1 MLSRVRPLVRQAPAS
16 ARQAST
22 RARAPPSS
30 SPPPPPR
37 GAGRRWPGFRYAA
50 KATLYAAQVA
60 CFAHLV
66 LAYVGEVSGTSG
78 TSMLPTLP
86 ADGSVLLVSALAYWR
101 PGWMG
106 GNRRPQRGDLVTFPS
121 PSNPEY
127 AVCKR
132 VVGLAGDVVEVEP
145 RRSDDDPGWLAGH
158 VVERRGQGVYIKV
171 RPGRRKADSRCPRAT
186 SGSQVTT

>member
-1 MLSRVRPLVRQAPAS
+1 M
-16 ARQAST
+16 
-22 RARAPPSS
+22 
-30 SPPPPPR
+30 
-37 GAGRRWPGFRYAA
+37 
-50 KATLYAAQVA
+50 TLYAAQVA

-78 TSMLPTLP
+78 SSMLPTLP
-86 ADGSVLLVSALAYWR
+86 ADGSVLVVSALAYWR
-101 PGWMG
+101 PRWLG
-106 GNRRPQRGDLVTFPS
+106 GNRRPARGDLVTFPS

-145 RRSDDDPGWLAGH
+145 RRADDDPGWLAGH

-171 RPGRRKADSRCPRAT
+171 SEVGKAERRAGAGADAQVPKGHVWVAGDNMSNSIDSRHYGPVPIAMIRGKAT
-186 SGSQVTT
+186 YDVSSSRPDPGH